1 MRRMGWRRLSDA
13 EREGDGVKSVG
24 NKHLWLFY
32 AQPAELWKKQ
42 FGRLVKGGSAGGKTI
57 GVTRATSKCFDL
69 YRI

>member
-13 EREGDGVKSVG
+13 ERQGDGVKSVG

-42 FGRLVKGGSAGGKTI
+42 FGRLVKEGAQVEKPL
-57 GVTRATSKCFDL
+57 AFHTSKCFDL

>member
-1 MRRMGWRRLSDA
+1 MGWRRLSDA

-42 FGRLVKGGSAGGKTI
+42 FGRLVKGGAQVEKPL
-57 GVTRATSKCFDL
+57 A
-69 YRI
+69 